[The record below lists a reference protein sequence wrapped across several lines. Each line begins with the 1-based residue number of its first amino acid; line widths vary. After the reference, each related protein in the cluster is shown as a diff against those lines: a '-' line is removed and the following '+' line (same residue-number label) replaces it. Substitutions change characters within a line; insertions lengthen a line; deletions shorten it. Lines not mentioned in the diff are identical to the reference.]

1 MAEHLK
7 ISKSRKKNIVK
18 IPAGFLDYYLPT
30 VNGDYLKI
38 YLYGLRLCY
47 NNESL
52 TDEEIAQ
59 KLGFLKADI
68 VNAWSFWEQEG
79 LVFVH
84 QDGTVEFE
92 NIEELTFLQ
101 GNIRKKRKNENEF
114 KDIFGTISKDSEF
127 QRSVRTIEALYKE
140 LLTQND
146 VLALYDVLHTQ
157 KIPLELYII
166 AMTHCIEMNKKSIPY
181 ITKVVTSCCKKGIS
195 TAEALESYFSKNDEE
210 NKYIRKIKKILKIY
224 NRELIDKE
232 KNFILK
238 WEAMKKTDDEI
249 KEAYEKTVMNTGKL
263 SFPYMDKVLSAD
275 TNSENQKKAAYS
287 PNQVKPGPLNNFS
300 SGTMP
305 DFSKLTEQFIK
316 KQNSDDELFLS
327 IKGD

>member
-7 ISKSRKKNIVK
+7 ISKSRKKNTVK
-18 IPAGFLDYYLPT
+18 IPVGFLDYYLPT

-52 TDEEIAQ
+52 TDEEIAH
-59 KLGFLKADI
+59 KLGFLKADV
-68 VNAWSFWEQEG
+68 VNAWAFWEQEG
-79 LVFVH
+79 LVYVH
-84 QDGTVEFE
+84 QDGMVEFE
-92 NIEELTFLQ
+92 NIEDLTFLYN
-101 GNIRKKRKNENEF
+101 GVSKKKKNENDF
-114 KDIFGTISKDSEF
+114 KDIFGSISKNSEF
-127 QRSVRTIEALYKE
+127 QRSIRTIEALYKE

-146 VLALYDVLHTQ
+146 VLLIYDVLHEQ

-166 AMTHCIEMNKKSIPY
+166 TMTHCMEMNKKSIPY
-181 ITKVVTSCCKKGIS
+181 ITKVVTSCYKKGIS
-195 TAEALESYFSKNDEE
+195 TPEALENYFSKNDED
-210 NKYIRKIKKILKIY
+210 NKYIGKIKKILKIY

-238 WEAMKKTDDEI
+238 WEAMNKTDDEI

-263 SFPYMDKVLSAD
+263 SFPYMDKILSAD
-275 TNSENQKKAAYS
+275 QSHENHKPSSYS
-287 PNQVKPGPLNNFS
+287 TGKVKPGPLNNFS

-316 KQNSDDELFLS
+316 KQNSDDELFSS